1 MTDSEAVRQ
10 ARALSLDIYPAV
22 TETMRQAAARDS
34 RLGADQA
41 GWAVQQ
47 VVAAWV
53 VAVDGEPATLATMAR
68 PEVADEVLH
77 LTEVGEPPVPAGPS
91 VTKIEVWDVAAD
103 AVPPQLRV
111 MFQFVAGETDFV
123 GLLDL
128 TLPDTGPWQLASGSI
143 KTLDAYLGYVFTSR
157 QETAEEYQQRT
168 GSATP
173 AAPVTGG
180 APRVFRLTAGF
191 AEHDERLGAS
201 ATTDVQRD
209 TAPTRAEAEQ
219 LIWPEIWAVTS
230 QALGDGDWRPSLN
243 WLDVIELRGG

>member
-1 MTDSEAVRQ
+1 MTESEADRL
-10 ARALSLDIYPAV
+10 ARAFSPDIYPAV

-34 RLGADQA
+34 RLSADQA
-41 GWAVQQ
+41 GWAVRLA
-47 VVAAWV
+47 VAAWV
-53 VAVDGEPATLATMAR
+53 IAVDGEPATLATMAQ
-68 PEVADEVLH
+68 PDVADEVLH
-77 LTEVGEPPVPAGPS
+77 LTAVGEPPVPAGPS

-111 MFQFVAGETDFV
+111 MFEFVAGETDFV

-128 TLPDTGPWQLASGSI
+128 TLPDTGPWQLSSGSI

-157 QETAEEYQQRT
+157 LETAEEYQRRA
-168 GSATP
+168 SP
-173 AAPVTGG
+173 AAPVPSATAG

-191 AEHDERLGAS
+191 AEHDERLGVS
-201 ATTDVQRD
+201 ATIDVQRD

-230 QALGDGDWRPSLN
+230 RALGDGDWRPSLN

>member
-1 MTDSEAVRQ
+1 MTDSEAVRLAQ
-10 ARALSLDIYPAV
+10 ALSLDIYPAV
-22 TETMRQAAARDS
+22 TETMRQAGPRDI

-41 GWAVQQ
+41 GWAARLA
-47 VVAAWV
+47 VAAWV
-53 VAVDGEPATLATMAR
+53 IAVDGDPGPLAAMAQ
-68 PEVADEVLH
+68 PEAADDVLH
-77 LTEVGEPPVPAGPS
+77 LSGAGGSPVPAGPD
-91 VTKIEVWDVAAD
+91 VTKIEAWDLAPD

-111 MFQFVAGETDFV
+111 MFEFVAGETDFV

-128 TLPDTGPWQLASGSI
+128 TLPDTGPWQLSSGSI

-157 QETAEEYQQRT
+157 LETAEEYQRRA
-168 GSATP
+168 GP
-173 AAPVTGG
+173 AAPVPSATAG

-191 AEHDERLGAS
+191 AEHDERLGVS
-201 ATTDVQRD
+201 ATIDVQRD

-230 QALGDGDWRPSLN
+230 RALGDGDWHPSLN